1 MLLLL
6 WGKREDPLAIYL
18 VNVVVDSYTVQLM
31 LNSKDIL
38 IAWKGYLA
46 ARINNLQS
54 KEEVTSQLH
63 QQHTEVVS
71 NGAFRKLIIPL

>member
-38 IAWKGYLA
+38 IAWKTYLA
-46 ARINNLQS
+46 SRINNLQS
-54 KEEVTSQLH
+54 KEEIVSQLS
-63 QQHTEVVS
+63 QQQTEVVS

>member
-31 LNSKDIL
+31 LNSKDVL
-38 IAWKGYLA
+38 ITWKKYLA
-46 ARINNLQS
+46 SRINNLQA
-54 KEEVTSQLH
+54 KEEIVSLLS

>member
-31 LNSKDIL
+31 RNSKDIL

-46 ARINNLQS
+46 SRINNLQS
-54 KEEVTSQLH
+54 KEEIVSQLS

>member
-31 LNSKDIL
+31 LNSKDTL
-38 IAWKGYLA
+38 IAWKRYLA
-46 ARINNLQS
+46 TRINNLQS
-54 KEEVTSQLH
+54 KEEIVSQLS
-63 QQHTEVVS
+63 Q
-71 NGAFRKLIIPL
+71 

>member
-46 ARINNLQS
+46 SRINNLQS
-54 KEEVTSQLH
+54 KEEIVSQLS
-63 QQHTEVVS
+63 Q
-71 NGAFRKLIIPL
+71 